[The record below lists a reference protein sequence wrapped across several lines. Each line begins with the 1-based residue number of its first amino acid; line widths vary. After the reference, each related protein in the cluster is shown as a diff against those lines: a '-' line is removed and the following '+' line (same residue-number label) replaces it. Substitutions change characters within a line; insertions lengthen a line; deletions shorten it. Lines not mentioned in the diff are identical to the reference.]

1 MKTIKIFLASSD
13 ELKDERSEMTD
24 LVYQLNKLFK
34 SRGIELDLER
44 WEYLDAS
51 MSNQRKQDEYN
62 DVLKQCDICMVLFW
76 RKFGSFTGEE
86 LDVAYRQMKNGG
98 KPQKIY
104 IFFKNPSG
112 DDISSELKDFMQGY
126 EQRYGG
132 HFFCKFQNADA
143 MKLEFLLQLELYQKD
158 QLGENAIEVRQEHV
172 LVNGEPVADLNNI
185 PFAANNA
192 GFKKMKAELEE
203 LEEEISGMQVE
214 LEKKRQKLERKKAKL
229 DKDPDDEDYKEEYQ
243 DVKED
248 EEKLL
253 GEIQNK
259 IGRKNKLNEE
269 FENEQQ
275 SLFNTARRITELRG
289 QRISARMGR
298 AIEAFEKGDAQR
310 ADALLGEAEHD
321 TDEVLADIRA
331 AKQVGWLSL
340 EELKLKASVKMV
352 NDTLPIEKRVE
363 ETRSIYAKA
372 DNLAQE
378 IDYDKKKYASL
389 LRDYGEFLKSRDVKQ
404 AVGLFRRQSELLETI
419 YGFNNVFV
427 ARAYDDIAKT
437 YTLLGGE
444 ENFLAAWPYLEKA
457 LEIKTRLLGENHQ
470 EVAETYE
477 AMGVMQIRRMQ
488 YSEAKESIGR
498 AIEICESAIG
508 TMNII
513 AGRAYRDMGRL
524 YERLFSRG
532 KENSAYME
540 SLKYHLRAIDIL
552 EHVAGEAHEATL
564 STYNNLAVLYNVA
577 GEYEKALE
585 LHRKALD
592 VKEKVLGFYHLSTA
606 IEYNNMGNVYYNIEA
621 HEDAMECYQK
631 ALKIKKKVLKDGD
644 YSFSNTYKR
653 MGVTSMAMGN
663 YTEAEKYLS
672 EALEIRRNHL
682 KEGDERIAE
691 LVDELERCR
700 MTMGGNSK
708 SNNQ

>member
-1 MKTIKIFLASSD
+1 MKTIKIFLASSE
-13 ELKDERSEMTD
+13 ELTPEREKMTD
-24 LVYQLNKLFK
+24 LIYRLNKLFQ
-34 SRGIELDLER
+34 SRGVELDLER

-104 IFFKNPSG
+104 IFFKNPGG

-243 DVKED
+243 EVKED
-248 EEKLL
+248 VEKLL

-259 IGRKNKLNEE
+259 IGRKNKLEKDL
-269 FENEQQ
+269 ENELQ
-275 SLFNTARRITELRG
+275 SLFNTARRITEMRADK
-289 QRISARMGR
+289 ITERMTR
-298 AIEAFEKGDAQR
+298 AIEAFYGGDAQR
-310 ADALLGEAEHD
+310 ADAILDEAEHD
-321 TDEVLADIRA
+321 ADEALNDIHT
-331 AKQVGWLSL
+331 AKQVGLKSL
-340 EELKLKASVKMV
+340 EELILKASVKMG
-352 NDTLPIEKRVE
+352 NDSIPIEKRIN
-363 ETRSIYAKA
+363 ETKAIYEKA
-372 DNLAQE
+372 DVLAKE
-378 IDYDKKKYASL
+378 VDYEKEKYVLL
-389 LRDYGEFLKSRDVKQ
+389 LRDYAEFLKKRDLKK
-404 AVGLFRRQSELLETI
+404 AIDLFIRHDKMLEEI
-419 YGFNNVFV
+419 YGPNNIYM
-427 ARAYDDIAKT
+427 AMSYDDIAGV
-437 YTLLGGE
+437 YIELGGE
-444 ENFLAAWPYLEKA
+444 SNWATAWSYLEKA
-457 LEIKTRLLGENHQ
+457 ITIQELHFGPNHPDVANTYRLMGQLQIKRLNYQESKECLEKAVKIFEEAGDTGSMDLAL
-470 EVAETYE
+470 TYRE
-477 AMGVMQIRRMQ
+477 F
-488 YSEAKESIGR
+488 
-498 AIEICESAIG
+498 
-508 TMNII
+508 
-513 AGRAYRDMGRL
+513 GRL
-524 YERLFSRG
+524 YERCYKKD
-532 KENSAYME
+532 KELSSYQA
-540 SLKYHLRAIDIL
+540 SLNYYSQAIKML
-552 EHVAGEAHEATL
+552 KNVAGEENEHVLYA
-564 STYNNLAVLYNVA
+564 YNNLAILYSDH
-577 GEYEKALE
+577 GEYDKALK
-585 LHRKALD
+585 LHQETIAI
-592 VKEKVLGFYHLSTA
+592 KERVLGRYNISTA
-606 IEYNNMGNVYYNIEA
+606 IEYNNMGNVY
-621 HEDAMECYQK
+621 HRQK
-631 ALKIKKKVLKDGD
+631 AYEEALSCYKMSLEIKKKILAEGD

-682 KEGDERIAE
+682 KEGDERIKE
-691 LVDELERCR
+691 LEDELAQCKMKTRD
-700 MTMGGNSK
+700 
-708 SNNQ
+708 